1 MMSDHFSS
9 GSIYLIRK
17 AISGRYGIPR
27 ILSMLLGG
35 IFGIPYLEEKNK
47 EIYLVLFTSNKK
59 IMLVFHAD
67 LLGYDLSK
75 RRINNGK
82 FQIDL
87 EDTFNPKKITRDQLK
102 RLLIDGTYQGEWR
115 DDSLR
120 KQFEEY
126 SRACCLPNPEEK
138 V

>member
-1 MMSDHFSS
+1 
-9 GSIYLIRK
+9 
-17 AISGRYGIPR
+17 
-27 ILSMLLGG
+27 
-35 IFGIPYLEEKNK
+35 
-47 EIYLVLFTSNKK
+47 
-59 IMLVFHAD
+59 MLVFHAD